1 MFAAAGAPVNAAGK
15 HRQRRCTGSIGNAV
29 TCSSD
34 YHLAAM
40 EHLPYLTRDFPGI
53 GGVIKQRPEDFFV
66 QEIPLYEPSGEG
78 EHVYAEIQKIGMP
91 TFDAVQ
97 RIARALGVSTRDIGY
112 AGMKDARA
120 ISRQVISIWGTTP
133 QAVMALRIEN
143 LSVLWAARH
152 GNKLRLG
159 HLAGNRFAIKI
170 REVDPMKVTTLRPVI
185 DMLVK
190 RGMPNYFGE
199 QRFGRRGD
207 NDKLGAALIRDD
219 NEAVL
224 KLLLGTPNGEVDDQ
238 FSFAAR
244 RAFDQRD
251 NAASMKA
258 WPRRAGMERRVL
270 ARLMKTHR
278 PSAAVRAVDEKVRR
292 LWVSALQSR
301 VFNDV
306 VARRIDELHK
316 LYDGD
321 LAYKHENG
329 ACFTVENAAAEQ
341 PRADAWEISPT
352 GPLVGYRMSL
362 PHGRELEIEQAALAA
377 VHLTP
382 EDFRKAG
389 KNKVKGAR
397 RPLRA
402 IPGLAV
408 DPNSGAAGPPLGAS
422 SAPGRAPDLNDAGRP
437 LGDGRA
443 LARAHDLR
451 MEGGVDQHGGYIAV
465 AFALPPGSY
474 ATVLLRELRKSPDDR
489 LSESSS
495 SISETPENENSG
507 PDEPDP
513 EVRLGEDPAAEQI
526 GGIDASDLS
535 DQ

>member
-1 MFAAAGAPVNAAGK
+1 MQN
-15 HRQRRCTGSIGNAV
+15 
-29 TCSSD
+29 
-34 YHLAAM
+34 
-40 EHLPYLTRDFPGI
+40 LPYLTREFPGV

-78 EHVYAEIQKIGMP
+78 EHVYCEIQKVGLT

-97 RIARALGVSTRDIGY
+97 QIARALKVSTRDVGY

-120 ISRQVISIWGTTP
+120 ISRQILSIWGTTP
-133 QAVMALRIEN
+133 EAVMALRLPN
-143 LSVLWAARH
+143 VTVLWAARH

-170 REVDPMKVTTLRPVI
+170 REVDPMKVTTLRPLI
-185 DMLVK
+185 DRIVK
-190 RGMPNYFGE
+190 VGMPNYFGE

-219 NEAVL
+219 YEGVL
-224 KLLLGTPNGEVDDQ
+224 KLLLGSPNGEVDDQ

-244 RAFDQRD
+244 RAFDARD

-306 VARRIDELHK
+306 VARRVDELHT

-321 LAYKHENG
+321 LAYKHANG
-329 ACFTVENAAAEQ
+329 ACFTVESAAAEQ

-362 PHGRELEIEQAALAA
+362 PLGQQLEIEQAALAA
-377 VHLTP
+377 VDLRP

-389 KNKVKGAR
+389 KHKVKGAR
-397 RPLRA
+397 RPLRVN
-402 IPGLAV
+402 PAV
-408 DPNSGAAGPPLGAS
+408 ALTPVST
-422 SAPGRAPDLNDAGRP
+422 DAGAPPDDRP
-437 LGDGRA
+437 AVAEAPVRT
-443 LARAHDLR
+443 
-451 MEGGVDQHGGYIAV
+451 EGGVDEHGSYITV

-474 ATVLLRELRKSPDDR
+474 ATVLLRELMKSGDEIAPADHAD
-489 LSESSS
+489 SADSADSAES
-495 SISETPENENSG
+495 ENEDSG
-507 PDEPDP
+507 SAGPDP
-513 EVRLGEDPAAEQI
+513 EVRLGEDLPVEHNRQV
-526 GGIDASDLS
+526 DASDL
-535 DQ
+535 DD

>member
-1 MFAAAGAPVNAAGK
+1 MQ
-15 HRQRRCTGSIGNAV
+15 HQQHQQS
-29 TCSSD
+29 
-34 YHLAAM
+34 
-40 EHLPYLTRDFPGI
+40 LPYLTRDFPGV
-53 GGVIKQRPEDFFV
+53 GGAIKQRPEDFFV
-66 QEIPLYEPSGEG
+66 QEIPLYEPAGDG
-78 EHVYAEIQKIGMP
+78 EHVYCEIQKVGLT

-97 RIARALGVSTRDIGY
+97 QIARALNVSTRDIGY

-120 ISRQVISIWGTTP
+120 ISRQILSIWGTTP
-133 QAVMALRIEN
+133 EAVMALRVPN
-143 LSVLWAARH
+143 VQALWAARH

-170 REVDPMKVTTLRPVI
+170 RDVDPMKVTALRPVI
-185 DMLVK
+185 DRIVRL
-190 RGMPNYFGE
+190 GMPNYFGE

-207 NDKLGAALIRDD
+207 NDRLGAALIRDD
-219 NEAVL
+219 SEAVL
-224 KLLLGTPNGEVDDQ
+224 KLLLGSPDGELDDQ

-244 RAFDQRD
+244 RAFDARD

-306 VARRIDELHK
+306 VARRVDELHK

-329 ACFTVENAAAEQ
+329 ACFTVEDAAAEQ
-341 PRADAWEISPT
+341 PRADAWEISAT

-362 PHGRELEIEQAALAA
+362 PRGRELEIEQAALAA
-377 VHLTP
+377 VDLKP

-389 KNKVKGAR
+389 KHKVKGAR
-397 RPLRA
+397 RPLRVS
-402 IPGLAV
+402 PAV
-408 DPNSGAAGPPLGAS
+408 VRAAGSDQPV
-422 SAPGRAPDLNDAGRP
+422 RT
-437 LGDGRA
+437 
-443 LARAHDLR
+443 
-451 MEGGVDQHGGYIAV
+451 EGGVDEHGPYITV

-474 ATVLLRELRKSPDDR
+474 ATVFLRELMKADDGVGSTD
-489 LSESSS
+489 LAESAESAGS
-495 SISETPENENSG
+495 ENEDSG
-507 PDEPDP
+507 SAEPSP
-513 EVRLGEDPAAEQI
+513 EVRLGEDLPTEGDRQV
-526 GGIDASDLS
+526 DASDLG

>member
-1 MFAAAGAPVNAAGK
+1 MQK
-15 HRQRRCTGSIGNAV
+15 
-29 TCSSD
+29 
-34 YHLAAM
+34 
-40 EHLPYLTRDFPGI
+40 LPYLTRDFPGV
-53 GGVIKQRPEDFFV
+53 GGVVKQRPEDFFV

-78 EHVYAEIQKIGMP
+78 EHVYCEIQKIDLT
-91 TFDAVQ
+91 TFDAV
-97 RIARALGVSTRDIGY
+97 RMIAQALKVSTRDIGY

-120 ISRQVISIWGTTP
+120 ISRQVLSIWGTTP
-133 QAVMALRIEN
+133 EAVMALR
-143 LSVLWAARH
+143 LPHLTVLWAARH

-170 REVDPMKVTTLRPVI
+170 REVDPMKVTALRPVI
-185 DMLVK
+185 DTIVR

-207 NDKLGAALIRDD
+207 NDKLGAALLRDD
-219 NEAVL
+219 YEGVL

-244 RAFDQRD
+244 RAFDARD

-292 LWVSALQSR
+292 LWVSALQSK

-306 VARRIDELHK
+306 VARRIEQLDRLFE
-316 LYDGD
+316 GD

-329 ACFTVENAAAEQ
+329 ACFTVEDAAAEQ
-341 PRADAWEISPT
+341 PRADAFEISPT

-362 PHGRELEIEQAALAA
+362 PRGRQLEIEQAALVAA
-377 VHLTP
+377 DLKP

-389 KNKVKGAR
+389 KHKVKGAR

-402 IPGLAV
+402 SPAVVGAPGF
-408 DPNSGAAGPPLGAS
+408 DHAARPLGTSPAV
-422 SAPGRAPDLNDAGRP
+422 AGTPDSDVAGRP
-437 LGDGRA
+437 LGASAMTPDSGVRT
-443 LARAHDLR
+443 
-451 MEGGVDQHGGYIAV
+451 EGGVDENGAYITV
-465 AFALPPGSY
+465 AFALPPG
-474 ATVLLRELRKSPDDR
+474 
-489 LSESSS
+489 
-495 SISETPENENSG
+495 
-507 PDEPDP
+507 
-513 EVRLGEDPAAEQI
+513 
-526 GGIDASDLS
+526 
-535 DQ
+535 